1 MKGGIILFKSGAVN
15 FCALFAVVALS
26 SSQPAHSQSVVPPG
40 GNSYDAWKR
49 YVNNYSRGGVASR
62 PVPTGEARPNLSQGL
77 GKSTVPQNQISK
89 LDPGKS
95 KNNLRNLST
104 DQFAVTSQQ
113 GEFAREIRPS
123 RQQVE
128 WFPNRGKRTGIF
140 ALGNDKS
147 TVGTFSNEESREIN
161 VQETAEVFSTPRRPA
176 RAGRSCEPIV
186 EFRYS
191 DRGHIVRHQTDPAST
206 YRGVNKFKNAYPT
219 SYVNAYTQPNGVI
232 VKAYRSG
239 KGCNSRVIAEWK
251 WVAPMEIV
259 MRPPN
264 GRNDCTYRRTLDHE
278 MEHVRI
284 YQNTPREY
292 EKKIKQVLS
301 RSNNPSRDYRAIYN
315 QIMTEM
321 QRRHGAL
328 DNSHF
333 SQSLRGFCN

>member
-1 MKGGIILFKSGAVN
+1 LFKLGAVN
-15 FCALFAVVALS
+15 FCALFAAVALGS
-26 SSQPAHSQSVVPPG
+26 SHPAYSQSVVPPG

-62 PVPTGEARPNLSQGL
+62 PVPTREARPNLSQGL
-77 GKSTVPQNQISK
+77 GKLTAPGNQISK
-89 LDPGKS
+89 SNQVKS
-95 KNNLRNLST
+95 KNNLRNMSP

-113 GEFAREIRPS
+113 AGYGREIRPS
-123 RQQVE
+123 KQQVE

-140 ALGNDKS
+140 ALGNDK
-147 TVGTFSNEESREIN
+147 TPVGTFSSEDNREIK
-161 VQETAEVFSTPRRPA
+161 VQESAEVFSASTRPA
-176 RAGRSCEPIV
+176 RAGRSCESIV

-191 DRGHIVRHQTDPAST
+191 DKGHIVRHQADPAST
-206 YRGVNKFKNAYPT
+206 YRGVNKFKSAYPT

-251 WVAPMEIV
+251 WVAPMVIV

-292 EKKIKQVLS
+292 EEKIKQVLS
-301 RSNNPSRDYRAIYN
+301 RSQNPSRDYRAIYS
-315 QIMTEM
+315 QILTEM

-333 SQSLRGFCN
+333 SHSLRGFCN